1 MKQPNANAKLK
12 LRYRI
17 ADKLFRFIKKH
28 SRTILI
34 LLVIVLVV
42 FIATR
47 VLSSKIDD
55 LNIFKKISNFFSNT
69 FNNVKV
75 GISNAWNGAKNGVS
89 NAWDSV
95 TGKASDIWSG
105 FTGLFS

>member
-34 LLVIVLVV
+34 LLVIVFVA
-42 FIATR
+42 FIVYHLLA
-47 VLSSKIDD
+47 SKIDD
-55 LNIFKKISNFFSNT
+55 LNIFKKIGNFFSNT
-69 FNNVKV
+69 FNNVKD
-75 GISNAWNGAKNGVS
+75 GISNAWNSAKNGVS
-89 NAWDSV
+89 NAWGSV
-95 TGKASDIWSG
+95 TGKASDIWSD

>member
-55 LNIFKKISNFFSNT
+55 FNIFKKISNFFSNT